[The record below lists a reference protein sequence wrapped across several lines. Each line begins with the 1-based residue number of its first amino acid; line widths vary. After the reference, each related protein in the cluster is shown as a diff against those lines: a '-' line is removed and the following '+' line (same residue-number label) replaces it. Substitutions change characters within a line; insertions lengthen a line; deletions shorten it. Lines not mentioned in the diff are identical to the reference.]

1 MAKKG
6 RKCGNAIFFI
16 LFINLIILRQGC
28 AFPLEEATIADIQ
41 AAFKAGNLTSYVLVQ
56 YYLQRII
63 SLNPLLHA
71 IIEIN
76 PLALRHARIADRQ
89 RSRNGGFIGG
99 IHGIPV
105 LLKDNIATHDQLNT
119 TAGSLALLGCKVPR
133 DAGVVAKL
141 RKAGA
146 IILGKANL
154 GEWSNFRSSIFSN
167 GWSAR
172 GGQTK

>member
-1 MAKKG
+1 M
-6 RKCGNAIFFI
+6 
-16 LFINLIILRQGC
+16 
-28 AFPLEEATIADIQ
+28 
-41 AAFKAGNLTSYVLVQ
+41 LVQ

-76 PLALRHARIADRQ
+76 PLALRQARIADRQ

-133 DAGVVAKL
+133 DAGVVTKL

-154 GEWSNFRSSIFSN
+154 SE
-167 GWSAR
+167 
-172 GGQTK
+172 